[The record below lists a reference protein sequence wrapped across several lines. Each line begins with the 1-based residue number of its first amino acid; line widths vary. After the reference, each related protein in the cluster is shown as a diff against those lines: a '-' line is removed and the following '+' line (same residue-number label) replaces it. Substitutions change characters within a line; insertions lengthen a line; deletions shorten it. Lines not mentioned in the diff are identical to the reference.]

1 MRISDWSSDVCSSD
15 LDGAGAFGR
24 QLQTT
29 RGRHRKPGRFG
40 NDTAEA
46 AMTKPLFEA
55 AQERSLVASLDVDD
69 PVGVETGQREG
80 RREQV
85 GLRHDDRK
93 SVVKGQSVSVRV
105 DPGGRRLI
113 KQKI

>member
-15 LDGAGAFGR
+15 L
-24 QLQTT
+24 
-29 RGRHRKPGRFG
+29 HRKPGRFG

-85 GLRHDDRK
+85 GLRHAPEYLAFDAREARLEER
-93 SVVKGQSVSVRV
+93 RV
-105 DPGGRRLI
+105 GTEGVGTFRSRG
-113 KQKI
+113 

>member
-15 LDGAGAFGR
+15 L
-24 QLQTT
+24 
-29 RGRHRKPGRFG
+29 HRKPGRFG

-85 GLRHDDRK
+85 GLRHAPEYLAFDAREDAGREH
-93 SVVKGQSVSVRV
+93 GG
-105 DPGGRRLI
+105 GGR
-113 KQKI
+113 KIGRASCRERVCQ